1 MILKIQDEKH
11 KELEQEKCEVRDETE
26 VIFVKNSRRQ
36 RRLIKHLRQEARRTK
51 MEEREKYESKL

>member
-1 MILKIQDEKH
+1 MILKIRDEKH

-36 RRLIKHLRQEARRTK
+36 RADKA
-51 MEEREKYESKL
+51 SKTGSKKNQNGRKGEI